1 MVLNTHINILDPH
14 LFALHEAVQQAGL
27 TTNSDIAEMMDA
39 LWDGCYTFRK
49 EPWHCAETTSKSE
62 LLPREMLLELCD
74 RHGRRIS
81 PEAALNAF
89 YDAGLH
95 AAIDLLLVPAAL
107 KAASKQKIQRV
118 SVNISLRSLRA
129 FADQALR
136 DEGNPYENILCDFK
150 PSQITLEVLE
160 SKNQSDHIVEHDN
173 IAALETLSTLG
184 FRIAL
189 DDLTTEEKDILRLLA
204 LGAHADYL
212 KIDGHLIDRWRRG
225 DDADLVWLLKDI
237 EIMKERGF
245 CSPKTFILAEW
256 VRTRAEASALAAM
269 GVDLVQGRDLLAAD
283 FAPAAEH
290 RRVCAHVAAGTLYPV
305 VAVDNTARTSA

>member
-1 MVLNTHINILDPH
+1 M
-14 LFALHEAVQQAGL
+14 QQAGL
-27 TTNSDIAEMMDA
+27 DGNSDIKEMMET
-39 LWDGCYTFRK
+39 LWDGRYSFRK

-74 RHGRRIS
+74 RNGRRIS

-95 AAIDLLLVPAAL
+95 AAIDLFLVPAAL
-107 KAASKQKIQRV
+107 KAASEQKIPRI

-129 FADQALR
+129 FADRALR
-136 DEGNPYENILCDFK
+136 EESNPYESTLYGFK
-150 PSQITLEVLE
+150 PSQIVLEVLE
-160 SKNQSDHIVEHDN
+160 SRNQSDHVVEHDD
-173 IAALETLSTLG
+173 IAALETLSNMG

-189 DDLTTEEKDILRLLA
+189 DDLTTEERNILRLLA

-237 EIMKERGF
+237 EIMKEREF
-245 CSPKTFILAEW
+245 CGPKTFILAEW

-269 GVDLVQGRDLLAAD
+269 GIHLVQGRDLLAAD
-283 FAPAAEH
+283 FRPAAQPPVH
-290 RRVCAHVAAGTLYPV
+290 AHIAAGTMLYPV
-305 VAVDNTARTSA
+305 VSVETARTSA